1 MVAGVGVAGVGGG
14 AALLGTGVL
23 KGALDSF
30 SLAAVNAGLVA
41 VYFLLVG
48 WGLAATIWGG
58 LTEDTGTRVNAAAF
72 IITSTVIHY
81 GVTFGGPSVVE
92 GFVPYPVEPHVV
104 FRVLDVFVLLS
115 ASSLVVFFFAPRELL
130 FVPIIGSGAM
140 TASMM
145 GQTYKATT
153 ILQGIWEG
161 TRDELT
167 GKAIDIRDQGV
178 EYEYE

>member
-1 MVAGVGVAGVGGG
+1 
-14 AALLGTGVL
+14 
-23 KGALDSF
+23 
-30 SLAAVNAGLVA
+30 
-41 VYFLLVG
+41 
-48 WGLAATIWGG
+48 
-58 LTEDTGTRVNAAAF
+58 
-72 IITSTVIHY
+72 
-81 GVTFGGPSVVE
+81 
-92 GFVPYPVEPHVV
+92 EPHVV